1 MPVLKKA
8 DMKKTAPSAPGMKN
22 VTKTTAISPSQGWE
36 GWVMRIFTLGSEG
49 FSPRHTHPWPHINYI
64 IEGTGTL
71 FLDGNENPVEQ
82 GDTAYIPAGEEHQF
96 KNTGKGN
103 LSFICI
109 VPEEG
114 DK

>member
-1 MPVLKKA
+1 MPILRKN
-8 DMKKTAPSAPGMKN
+8 DMKSFKLDAPGLKN
-22 VTKTTAISPSQGWE
+22 VLKTTAISPAQGWE
-36 GWVMRIFTLGSEG
+36 GWVMRIFTLGDGG
-49 FSPRHTHPWPHINYI
+49 FSPRHIHPWPHINYV
-64 IEGTGTL
+64 IEGSGTL
-71 FLDGNENPVEQ
+71 FLEGKENEVKA
-82 GDTAYIPAGEEHQF
+82 GDTAYIPAGEDHQF